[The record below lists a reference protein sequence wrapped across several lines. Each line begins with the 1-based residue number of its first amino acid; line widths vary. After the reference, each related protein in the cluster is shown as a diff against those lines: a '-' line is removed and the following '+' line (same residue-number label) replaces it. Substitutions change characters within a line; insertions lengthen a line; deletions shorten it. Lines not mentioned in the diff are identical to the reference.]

1 MGWAVIFVCLRITLL
16 FWFQPNHH
24 QQTSQSNDLLLWE
37 RKISMSKD
45 EDDATGNSSVKDKNV
60 ASNLTDIW
68 ILNDQESKSSNND
81 TKAEEGIKR
90 RRKKKGK
97 RKGKVEKKAR
107 KAYNDERKL
116 REEWEEFIF
125 KRYACI

>member
-1 MGWAVIFVCLRITLL
+1 
-16 FWFQPNHH
+16 
-24 QQTSQSNDLLLWE
+24 
-37 RKISMSKD
+37 MSKD

-81 TKAEEGIKR
+81 TKAAEGIKR

-125 KRYACI
+125 KR